1 MDWINQA
8 STSAQKSDAVFF
20 YATGLSLAFLVFIT
34 VLMITFVIRYSR
46 KRHPKAS
53 QIEGNVA
60 LEITWTVIPLVL
72 FLTIFYFGWTNF
84 EYTRHAPR
92 DAMVV
97 KVTGRQWA
105 WSFEYPNGKQT
116 RELYAALD
124 KPMKLELHSL
134 DVIHGFF
141 VPAFRLK
148 ADVVPGRTN
157 FTWFQA
163 NQLGSFDIEC
173 TVICG
178 VNHSAMLSK
187 VVVVP
192 EDEFKAWYFGGEGA
206 PEPGVNARA
215 AASAAVPGD
224 AGAVALL
231 ESKGCLACHSL
242 DGTPRV
248 GPTLK
253 GLYGKQERIL
263 VDGTP
268 HPVTVDDEHL
278 RRSILEPAR
287 EIVAGYPPV
296 MPTAPMSPQEV
307 TDAVSFIENLKGN

>member
-8 STSAQKSDAVFF
+8 STSAQKSDVVFF
-20 YATGLSLAFLVFIT
+20 YASGLSAAFLVFIT
-34 VLMITFVIRYSR
+34 VLMITFVIRYAR
-46 KRHPKAS
+46 KRHPKAA

-60 LEITWTVIPLVL
+60 LEITWTLIPLVL

-97 KVTGRQWA
+97 KVTARQWV

-124 KPMKLELHSL
+124 KPMKLELRSL
-134 DVIHGFF
+134 DVVHGFF

-157 FTWFQA
+157 TTWFQA
-163 NQLGSFDIEC
+163 TQLGSFDVEC

-192 EDEFKAWYFGGEGA
+192 EDDFKAWYFGAEGT
-206 PEPGVNARA
+206 PEPGKSLRA
-215 AASAAVPGD
+215 AAPPALSSDTTAA
-224 AGAVALL
+224 ALL
-231 ESKGCLACHSL
+231 EPKGCLACHSL

-248 GPTLK
+248 GPTLL
-253 GLYGKQERIL
+253 GLYGTQEEVR

-268 HPVTVDDEHL
+268 RTVTVDDERL
-278 RRSILEPAR
+278 RRSILEPMR
-287 EIVAGYPPV
+287 EVVAGYPPV
-296 MPTAPMSPQEV
+296 MPTVPMSPTEV
-307 TDAVSFIENLKGN
+307 SDVVGFIKTLKRN